1 EFDHAALSEA
11 LHDIDLSLRAPGQTA
26 APLEVHLRREEQ
38 ADATAA
44 VIEWRSAQLLTNDAR
59 DPFNSFTGSA
69 GLRLALAA
77 KIIRAHGGTIERDA
91 GVVRVCLPLG
101 RDEG

>member
-1 EFDHAALSEA
+1 SEA

-77 KIIRAHGGTIERDA
+77 KIIRAHGGRIEHDQRT
-91 GVVRVCLPLG
+91 VRVRIPLEKG
-101 RDEG
+101 